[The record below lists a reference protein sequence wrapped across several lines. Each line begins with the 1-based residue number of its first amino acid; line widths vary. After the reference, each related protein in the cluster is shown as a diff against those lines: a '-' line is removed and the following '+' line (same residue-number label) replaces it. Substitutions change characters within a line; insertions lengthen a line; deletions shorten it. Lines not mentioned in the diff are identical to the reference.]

1 MALLSILFFNLSFV
15 ALGYNYVPT
24 EELLDKEE
32 EESAAIADEETENGG
47 ASLESSN
54 GQYAEPIG
62 DKENLQSIDFSGCQ
76 FSGVTAT
83 FLFYGCPNLKEIKA
97 IGCNQYTLDKLKSAI
112 VPRVYTPR
120 QKGV

>member
-1 MALLSILFFNLSFV
+1 M

-32 EESAAIADEETENGG
+32 EESAAIADEETEYGG

-83 FLFYGCPNLKEIKA
+83 FYSMDALI
-97 IGCNQYTLDKLKSAI
+97 
-112 VPRVYTPR
+112 
-120 QKGV
+120 